1 MERFAVYTPKAAP
14 TPPAI
19 TIIDLIPV
27 GRDNAISRDYL
38 VTLCVQNGLVDENK
52 SPESKDRAMRRLLER
67 AHLDYTILNL
77 SDGEGYY
84 RPSKDDLQDL
94 QKYIRQEESRAKAT
108 FRNIS
113 NAKALYEDYMHG
125 RIGVD

>member
-1 MERFAVYTPKAAP
+1 MERFAVYTPKATS

-19 TIIDLIPV
+19 TIVDLIPI

-38 VTLCVQNGLVDENK
+38 VTLCVQNGLVDDNK
-52 SPESKDRAMRRLLER
+52 NPESKDRAMRRLLEKSR
-67 AHLDYTILNL
+67 LDYTILNL
-77 SDGEGYY
+77 SNGEGYY
-84 RPSKDDLQDL
+84 RPSREDLQDL

>member
-19 TIIDLIPV
+19 TIIDLIPT

-52 SPESKDRAMRRLLER
+52 SPKSKDRAMRRLLER
-67 AHLDYTILNL
+67 ARLDYTILNL

>member
-1 MERFAVYTPKAAP
+1 MEHFAVYTPKATP

-38 VTLCVQNGLVDENK
+38 VTLCVQKGLVDQK
-52 SPESKDRAMRRLLER
+52 LRPESRDRAMRRLLEKAR
-67 AHLDYTILNL
+67 LDYTVLNL
-77 SDGEGYY
+77 SRGEVYY
-84 RPSKDDLQDL
+84 RPSRDDLQDL
-94 QKYIRQEESRAKAT
+94 QRYIRQEENRAKST

-113 NAKALYEDYMHG
+113 NAKALYEDYKRG
-125 RIGVD
+125 RLTE

>member
-1 MERFAVYTPKAAP
+1 MERFAVYTPKTTP
-14 TPPAI
+14 TPPAV
-19 TIIDLIPV
+19 TIIDLIPT

-67 AHLDYTILNL
+67 ARLDYTILNL

>member
-1 MERFAVYTPKAAP
+1 MEHFAVHTPKATP

-19 TIIDLIPV
+19 SIIDLIPV

-38 VTLCVQNGLVDENK
+38 VTLCVQKGLVDQK
-52 SPESKDRAMRRLLER
+52 LRPESRDRAMRRLLEKER
-67 AHLDYTILNL
+67 LDYTILNL

-84 RPSKDDLQDL
+84 RPSRDDLQDL
-94 QKYIRQEESRAKAT
+94 QRYIRQEENRAKST

-113 NAKALYEDYMHG
+113 NAKALYEDYKRG
-125 RIGVD
+125 RLTE

>member
-1 MERFAVYTPKAAP
+1 MKRFEVYKPKATP

-19 TIIDLIPV
+19 SIIYLIPV

-38 VTLCVQNGLVDENK
+38 VTLCVQKGLVDQK
-52 SPESKDRAMRRLLER
+52 LRPESRDRAMRRLLEKER
-67 AHLDYTILNL
+67 LGYTILNL

-84 RPSKDDLQDL
+84 RPSRDDLQDL
-94 QKYIRQEESRAKAT
+94 QRYIRQEENRAKST

-113 NAKALYEDYMHG
+113 NAKALYEDYKRG
-125 RIGVD
+125 RLTE

>member
-1 MERFAVYTPKAAP
+1 MKRFEVYMPKAAP

-38 VTLCVQNGLVDENK
+38 VTLCVQKGLVDQK
-52 SPESKDRAMRRLLER
+52 LRPESRDRAMRRLLEKER
-67 AHLDYTILNL
+67 LDYTILNL

-84 RPSKDDLQDL
+84 RPSRDDLQDL
-94 QKYIRQEESRAKAT
+94 QRYIRQEENRAKST

-113 NAKALYEDYMHG
+113 NAKALYEDYKHG
-125 RIGVD
+125 RIEVS

>member
-67 AHLDYTILNL
+67 ARLDYTILNL

-84 RPSKDDLQDL
+84 RPSKDNLQDL

>member
-1 MERFAVYTPKAAP
+1 MERFAVYTPKATS

-19 TIIDLIPV
+19 TIVDLIPI

-38 VTLCVQNGLVDENK
+38 VTLCVQNGLVDDNK
-52 SPESKDRAMRRLLER
+52 NPESKDRAMRRLLEKSR
-67 AHLDYTILNL
+67 LDYTILNL
-77 SDGEGYY
+77 SNGEGYY
-84 RPSKDDLQDL
+84 RPSREDLQDL

-113 NAKALYEDYMHG
+113 NAKALFEDYMHG

>member
-1 MERFAVYTPKAAP
+1 MEHFAVYMPKATP

-38 VTLCVQNGLVDENK
+38 VTLCVQKGLVDQK
-52 SPESKDRAMRRLLER
+52 LRPESRDRAMRQLLEKAR
-67 AHLDYTILNL
+67 LDYTVLNL
-77 SDGEGYY
+77 SRGEGYY
-84 RPSKDDLQDL
+84 RPSRDDLQDL
-94 QKYIRQEESRAKAT
+94 QRYIRQEENRAKST

-113 NAKALYEDYMHG
+113 NAKALYEDYKRG
-125 RIGVD
+125 RLTE

>member
-1 MERFAVYTPKAAP
+1 MEKLTATP

-19 TIIDLIPV
+19 TIIDLIPT

-38 VTLCVQNGLVDENK
+38 VILCVSKGLVDWK
-52 SPESKDRAMRRLLER
+52 LSLESRDRAMRRLLEKAR
-67 AHLDYTILNL
+67 LDYTILNL

-84 RPSKDDLQDL
+84 RPSRDDLQDL
-94 QKYIRQEESRAKAT
+94 QRYIRQEENRAKST

-113 NAKALYEDYMHG
+113 NAKALYEDYKRG
-125 RIGVD
+125 RLTE

>member
-1 MERFAVYTPKAAP
+1 MEHFAVYTPKATP
-14 TPPAI
+14 MPPAI

-38 VTLCVQNGLVDENK
+38 VTICVQKGLVDQK
-52 SPESKDRAMRRLLER
+52 LRPESRDRAMRRLLEKER
-67 AHLDYTILNL
+67 LDYTILNL

-84 RPSKDDLQDL
+84 RPSRYDLQDL
-94 QKYIRQEESRAKAT
+94 QRYIRQEENRAKST

-113 NAKALYEDYMHG
+113 NAKALYEDYKHG
-125 RIGVD
+125 RKVD

>member
-1 MERFAVYTPKAAP
+1 MERFVVYTPKATP

-19 TIIDLIPV
+19 TIIDLIST

-52 SPESKDRAMRRLLER
+52 SPECKDRAMRRLLER
-67 AHLDYTILNL
+67 ARLDYTILNL

>member
-1 MERFAVYTPKAAP
+1 MEHFAVYTPKATP

-19 TIIDLIPV
+19 TIIDLIPT

-52 SPESKDRAMRRLLER
+52 SPKSKDRAMRRLLER
-67 AHLDYTILNL
+67 ARLDYTILNL

>member
-1 MERFAVYTPKAAP
+1 MEHFAVYTPKVAP

-38 VTLCVQNGLVDENK
+38 VAHCVNKGLVDQN
-52 SPESKDRAMRRLLER
+52 SSLESQDRAMRRLLEKAR
-67 AHLDYTILNL
+67 LDYTVLNL
-77 SDGEGYY
+77 SRGEGYY
-84 RPSKDDLQDL
+84 RPARDDLQDL
-94 QKYIRQEESRAKAT
+94 QRYIRQEENRAKST

>member
-1 MERFAVYTPKAAP
+1 MERFAVYTPKATP
-14 TPPAI
+14 TPQAV

-38 VTLCVQNGLVDENK
+38 VTFCVQNGLVDENK

-67 AHLDYTILNL
+67 ARLDYTILNL

-113 NAKALYEDYMHG
+113 NVKALYEDYKHG

>member
-1 MERFAVYTPKAAP
+1 MEHFAVYTPKATP

-19 TIIDLIPV
+19 TIIDLIPT

-38 VTLCVQNGLVDENK
+38 VTLCVQKGLVDQK
-52 SPESKDRAMRRLLER
+52 LRPESRDRAMRRLLEKER
-67 AHLDYTILNL
+67 LDYTILNL

-84 RPSKDDLQDL
+84 RPSRDDLQDL
-94 QKYIRQEESRAKAT
+94 QRYIRQEENRAKST

-113 NAKALYEDYMHG
+113 NAKALYEDYKRG
-125 RIGVD
+125 RLTE

>member
-1 MERFAVYTPKAAP
+1 MERFAVYTPKATP
-14 TPPAI
+14 TPQAV

-38 VTLCVQNGLVDENK
+38 VTFCVQNGLVDENK

-67 AHLDYTILNL
+67 ARLDYTILNL

-113 NAKALYEDYMHG
+113 NAKALYEDYKHG